1 ILWEPPTDVWQ
12 RSQLGRF
19 TAWLE
24 STRGLRFPGYDALW
38 QWSVTDLDGF
48 WAAVWDYFGI
58 EPATPYEAVLAD
70 RDMPGARWFP
80 GATLNYAGHLVQGA
94 RRTGHPDGASIVSYS
109 QTRATVR
116 LTPADLEDLVAR
128 ARAGFVELGV
138 GRGDRVAAYL
148 PSLPE
153 TVAAYLACLSLGA
166 IWSSCAPE
174 FGTRSVVD
182 RLAQTKPKV
191 LLAIDG
197 YRFVNKPV
205 DRLAEVAEIRT
216 ALPSLQSVVAL
227 PYLYAD
233 DVRIDGAVGWSDF
246 TAVTGPLTFDPV
258 PFDHPLHILFSSGT
272 TGLPKPIVHGHGG
285 VLLDQLKSMAF
296 HQDLGPDDRMF
307 FFTTTGWMAW
317 NWLVSALG
325 LGTSIVLLDGNLLH
339 PDLGAPWRLASDTGT
354 TTYGASP
361 AFLSACRKA
370 GVVPKEVADLSR
382 LRTVCSGG
390 SPLSAELFRWVYGA
404 VGDEVY
410 LHSFSGGTEICGA
423 FVGGAPVLPVRA
435 GEITCRW
442 LGCDVEAFD
451 EHGRPVVDQEGEL
464 VLVEPLPS
472 MPVGLW
478 NDPEGRRYRAT
489 YFDQFPGVWRHGDRI
504 TISDHGGLV
513 ISGRSDATLNRGG
526 VRLGTSEF
534 YAVVEALPEISDS
547 LVVHLEDPDGG
558 AGQLI
563 LFVVLAEGTELDGPL
578 RARITGDLRRSLS
591 PRHVPDVVQAVP
603 AVPRT
608 ITGKKLEVPVKR
620 ILTGTPPDAAASRG
634 ALLNPDALGP
644 FETLGR
650 QWGLIDLT
658 AAAIPVPAATSPSE
672 E

>member
-1 ILWEPPTDVWQ
+1 
-12 RSQLGRF
+12 
-19 TAWLE
+19 
-24 STRGLRFPGYDALW
+24 
-38 QWSVTDLDGF
+38 

-339 PDLGAPWRLASDTGT
+339 QPRL
-354 TTYGASP
+354 P
-361 AFLSACRKA
+361 QRLSQ
-370 GVVPKEVADLSR
+370 
-382 LRTVCSGG
+382 GG
-390 SPLSAELFRWVYGA
+390 RRAQ
-404 VGDEVY
+404 
-410 LHSFSGGTEICGA
+410 GG
-423 FVGGAPVLPVRA
+423 
-435 GEITCRW
+435 
-442 LGCDVEAFD
+442 
-451 EHGRPVVDQEGEL
+451 GRPVEATDRL
-464 VLVEPLPS
+464 FR
-472 MPVGLW
+472 GLTAQ
-478 NDPEGRRYRAT
+478 RR
-489 YFDQFPGVWRHGDRI
+489 
-504 TISDHGGLV
+504 
-513 ISGRSDATLNRGG
+513 
-526 VRLGTSEF
+526 
-534 YAVVEALPEISDS
+534 ALP
-547 LVVHLEDPDGG
+547 LGLRRRRRRGLP
-558 AGQLI
+558 
-563 LFVVLAEGTELDGPL
+563 PL
-578 RARITGDLRRSLS
+578 LQRGHRDLRRLRRRRARAGRGDHLPLARMRRRGLRRARPPGRRPRRRARARRTAPVDASRPVERPGRAPVPGHLLRPVPGGLAPRRPDHDLGS
-591 PRHVPDVVQAVP
+591 RRPRHQRPVRRHSQPGRCP
-603 AVPRT
+603 ARHQRVLRGRGGPTRDQRQPR
-608 ITGKKLEVPVKR
+608 R
-620 ILTGTPPDAAASRG
+620 PPRRPRRRRRAADPLRRPRRG
-634 ALLNPDALGP
+634 HRARRAPAGP
-644 FETLGR
+644 HHGR
-650 QWGLIDLT
+650 
-658 AAAIPVPAATSPSE
+658 SPP
-672 E
+672 